1 MSVYVFRRMMS
12 YFENRINLARIILE
26 GLRNIVNNRYEHLFY
41 MAGIEEIE
49 YAKRTERRKIAE
61 YKVRQGST

>member
-1 MSVYVFRRMMS
+1 MMS
-12 YFENRINLARIILE
+12 YFENRIYLARIILE
-26 GLRNIVNNRYEHLFY
+26 GLRNIVNNRYEHMLY
-41 MAGIEEIE
+41 RAGIEEIE